1 VDADRALAGRA
12 VDFSVGFSNI
22 TMVARSLLADVS
34 SFSLAVLGALRNR
47 ALNNAPLV
55 NLGCDHVREQ
65 EDARGWW
72 RIRRR
77 SVYVVA
83 ELTNAKMATGCAAM
97 LSEQL
102 DASEDAGV
110 KRRKTVSVVLLLAQ
124 LIELVEEGY
133 QAIFLVRHGRSSCNE
148 CVVHVDGLAQRFAS

>member
-1 VDADRALAGRA
+1 
-12 VDFSVGFSNI
+12 
-22 TMVARSLLADVS
+22 MADVS
-34 SFSLAVLGALRNR
+34 SLSLAVIGNR

-65 EDARGWW
+65 EDARGRW

-97 LSEQL
+97 LSGQF
-102 DASEDAGV
+102 DAREDIGV
-110 KRRKTVSVVLLLAQ
+110 KNRKTVSVVPPPAQ

-133 QAIFLVRHGRSSCNE
+133 QTSMLVRHGSSCNE
-148 CVVHVDGLAQRFAS
+148 CVVHVDDLAEGFPSL